1 MSTALRMMVMA
12 CLAVCAMATAQSKSD
27 LIAKSRNLG
36 PGAVDTSIYMTPQF
50 KAPPPGKVDHP
61 LFRSVYMGSPDK
73 IVARTS
79 YGPVTEQDLWL
90 WIILS
95 DSFSPAYLIDQYNK
109 AKTPSE
115 REAFAVTLRGHINDY
130 VFTNQVIPAIAGDIP
145 PTECDLRAYY
155 YGLRGY
161 EIAYILN
168 IVAPQVCISKA
179 DQVKYMQ
186 EHRSEVGDPAR
197 TRVRYILKTT
207 SYDESLEDQAVAE
220 NEMRTLRES
229 ILSGQTTFAEA
240 ARANSDAPSAGNGGE
255 IPAFARNEMFS
266 IFQEFTAALKPGEVS
281 EVFRG
286 PQGLYMVQLIET
298 TLGEEPTLENPV
310 HVQRIQ
316 DKLYPK
322 AVKGQFEFATKQLFR
337 DRHPLP
343 DVNDWDNKH
352 DQDIV
357 GSVGKFQIQKCNF
370 WMTFPEIEREELKLD
385 QTRLRDTMSAFLQ
398 REAMAQ
404 VVREGGF
411 DNDPVLVR
419 SREIAANMARRD
431 AYVER
436 QFNNL
441 NVNEEVARKFWR
453 DNPRLFTPLAMK
465 RLVKLTLK
473 SVSLA
478 FTPADAQAELAF
490 IVSGEERPTLPQ
502 AMPAEQMTTGI
513 IESII
518 TNQVGPGGAGAA
530 APAAG
535 GEALWTEDEGSVSDE
550 HRPAPRGI
558 PILPLGYFPK
568 IGPTVMREKVA
579 AYKSSDFVLNYQDL
593 GFVYLED
600 VPGLPASV
608 DKVPVGDFSKPILE
622 GNSAVSWY
630 VEDARK
636 LPKPA
641 FEEIIPQVYTTYR
654 TITVGKKTART
665 YDEQLKKANVRF
677 SF

>member
-27 LIAKSRNLG
+27 LIARSRNIG

-50 KAPPPGKVDHP
+50 KAPAPGKVDHP
-61 LFRSVYMGSPDK
+61 LFRSTYMGSPDK
-73 IVARTS
+73 IVARTA
-79 YGPVTEQDLWL
+79 YGPVTEQDVWL

-95 DSFSPAYLIDQYNK
+95 DSFSPAYLIEQYNK

-115 REAFAVTLRGHINDY
+115 REKFAELLRGHINDY
-130 VFTNQVIPAIAGDIP
+130 VFTNQVIPRIAADIP
-145 PTECDLRAYY
+145 PADCDLRAYY

-161 EIAYILN
+161 EIAYI
-168 IVAPQVCISKA
+168 IRVVAPQVCISMA

-186 EHRSEVGDPAR
+186 EHRGEVGDPPR

-207 SYDESLEDQAVAE
+207 SYDESLEAQSAAE
-220 NEMRTLRES
+220 NEMSRLRS
-229 ILSGQTTFAEA
+229 AILSGETTFADA

-255 IPAFARNEMFS
+255 IPAYARGEMFS
-266 IFQEFTAALKPGEVS
+266 IFQEYAAALKPGEVS

-298 TLGEEPTLENPV
+298 LPGEEPTLENPD
-310 HVQRIQ
+310 HVQRIH

-343 DVNDWDNKH
+343 DVTDWDGKH
-352 DQDIV
+352 DQDVV
-357 GSVGKFQIQKCNF
+357 GSVGKFRINKCSF

-411 DNDPVLVR
+411 DNDPILQR
-419 SREIAANMARRD
+419 TREIAANMARRD
-431 AYVER
+431 AFVER
-436 QFNNL
+436 QYNAL
-441 NVNEEVARKFWR
+441 NVNEEIARKFWS

-465 RLVKLTLK
+465 RLVKLSLK

-478 FTPADAQAELAF
+478 FTPADVQAELAF
-490 IVSGEERPTLPQ
+490 IVSGEERPVLPQ
-502 AMPAEQMTTGI
+502 ALPADEMTTDL
-513 IESII
+513 ESIV
-518 TNQVGPGGAGAA
+518 TQEAPGGAGAA
-530 APAAG
+530 GPAAG
-535 GEALWTEDEGSVSDE
+535 GEALWTETEGSFSDE
-550 HRPAPRGI
+550 RRPAPRGI

-568 IGPTVMREKVA
+568 ISPTVMREKVA
-579 AYKSSDFVLNYQDL
+579 TYKSSDFVLSYQDL

-600 VPGLPASV
+600 VAGLPPAV

-636 LPKPA
+636 LAKPA
-641 FEEIIPQVYTTYR
+641 FAEIIPQVYTTYR
-654 TITVGKKTART
+654 TVTVGKKMART

-677 SF
+677 NF